1 MLVQCHEPPIW
12 MDGSMFICFY
22 IYIYISPIE
31 MVKLM
36 GWFSIAVLTFIGV
49 FDGYNM
55 I

>member
-1 MLVQCHEPPIW
+1 
-12 MDGSMFICFY
+12 MDGWFYVYMFL
-22 IYIYISPIE
+22 YIYISPIE